1 MQQVNIKGIFKDRK
15 KLVKYLIIGVF
26 VVVFFLFF
34 RKYKAKSDALSD
46 LATQQAISQA
56 DEFAKNR
63 DKEQQQALNSTLKDS
78 EIQSKVDMLK
88 QLMYGVTNASER
100 QDIVDIMLGLKCKED
115 YQLLYD
121 SFGTHQRRNLLEALK
136 YNLKKSQYEEVVNHI
151 NKLSNE

>member
-15 KLVKYLIIGVF
+15 KLVKYIIIGVF

-56 DEFAKNR
+56 EEFAKNR
-63 DKEQQQALNSTLKDS
+63 DEEQQQALNSTLKDS

-121 SFGTHQRRNLLEALK
+121 AFGTHKRRNLLEALN
-136 YNLKKSQYEEVVNHI
+136 YNLKKSQYEEVVNYI